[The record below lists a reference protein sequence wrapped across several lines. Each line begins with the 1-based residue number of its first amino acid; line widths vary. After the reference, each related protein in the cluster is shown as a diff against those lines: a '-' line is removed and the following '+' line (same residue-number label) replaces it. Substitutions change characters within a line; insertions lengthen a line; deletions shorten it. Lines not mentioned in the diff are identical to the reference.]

1 MIIAITGA
9 NGLVGSRIIEL
20 LHNEFTFIPI
30 HQESCDITNKEQVLT
45 HINTIDFD
53 ILLHLAAYTNVD
65 GAEKKPEIAYKI
77 NVEGTKNIFDAVRQ
91 KNKKIIYVS
100 TDFVFDGK
108 HPPYDEDALPNPLA
122 VYGKTKYEGEKI
134 IGNEGMIVRI
144 SYPYRAVFEPK
155 RDFARTIRHLLEQGK
170 TITMVTDSLMTPTF
184 IDDIAFS
191 FKHLCMHYSP
201 EIFHIVGA
209 TSLSP
214 YDAGKLI
221 AKVFGF
227 NENLIQPTTYEE
239 YFKGKALRPH
249 NSSMI
254 SKKNN
259 FHPMSTFEQ
268 GLRKLL
274 F

>member
-1 MIIAITGA
+1 MKIAVTGA

-30 HQESCDITNKEQVLT
+30 HQESCDITNKDQVLSY
-45 HINTIDFD
+45 INSIDFD

-65 GAEKKPEIAYKI
+65 GAEKESEVAYKI

-108 HPPYDEDALPNPLA
+108 QPPYDENAFPNPLA

-134 IGNEGMIVRI
+134 IGKEGMIVRI

-155 RDFARTIRHLLEQGK
+155 RDFARTIKYLLEQNK
-170 TITMVTDSLMTPTF
+170 TITMVTDSIMTPTF

-191 FKHLCMHYSP
+191 FAYLFIHYSP

-227 NENLIQPTTYEE
+227 DGNLIQPTTYEE
-239 YFKGKALRPH
+239 YFKGKALRPYD
-249 NSSMI
+249 SSMI
-254 SKKNN
+254 SGKNN
-259 FHPMSTFEQ
+259 FHTMHTFEQ